1 MLSSVA
7 RALRQH
13 RCGLF
18 LLAGLILALQVS
30 RSHVH
35 WFGEHDVLYS
45 HSHATEMHVLDMD
58 MAADHHGPVGETAV
72 IDDLLIKFSSLGLFI
87 PMALL
92 FLLLAMPRALGLR
105 APPSLTAHR
114 LSFNAL
120 RPPLRAPPR

>member
-1 MLSSVA
+1 MLLNVSQA
-7 RALRQH
+7 IRRH
-13 RCGLF
+13 RWGLF
-18 LLAGLILALQVS
+18 VLAGLILALQVL
-30 RSHVH
+30 RAHVH
-35 WFGEHDVLYS
+35 RFGEHDALYG
-45 HSHATEMHVLDMD
+45 HSHAAEMHVLDMGT
-58 MAADHHGPVGETAV
+58 AADADELIGEAPV

-114 LSFNAL
+114 ISFNAL